1 MITDIQEIREKLV
14 DMLKEHLEV
23 LKINVD
29 SYEKFEVSGTIK
41 AMQGKKKVDGIYFS
55 TVAPKAKDVR
65 FYFFP
70 CYTHKEQLGELPE
83 NLQKALKG
91 KSCFHIKKMDEEFVN
106 NLRDLVK
113 RSVKLYQEDGLLQA

>member
-29 SYEKFEVSGTIK
+29 SYEKFEVSGTIE
-41 AMQGKKKVDGIYFS
+41 AMQGKKKVEGIYFS

-70 CYTHKEQLGELPE
+70 CYTHKEKLGELPE

-113 RSVKLYQEDGLLQA
+113 RSVKLYQEDGLLQT